1 MQKRDMP
8 LIGVVK
14 GLIKILYPLIE
25 PIRITPTLKY
35 FAKSRPGPIS
45 PRLISHRI
53 YGKLF
58 LSSKYSLQVHQ
69 DSRIALLLSEPNQH
83 NY

>member
-1 MQKRDMP
+1 MP
-8 LIGVVK
+8 LIGVIK

-25 PIRITPTLKY
+25 PIRVTPTLKY
-35 FAKSRPGPIS
+35 FAKSRPGPSS

-69 DSRIALLLSEPNQH
+69 DSRIEDSRIALLLSEPTEH